1 MNFKML
7 FKNRISLLVQ
17 GVGGRENGKKNER
30 GTEMGR
36 NDFQRPHLA
45 LPHFGENRHICEI
58 WPVLMAF
65 T

>member
-17 GVGGRENGKKNER
+17 GVGGREKDRYER
-30 GTEMGR
+30 EMEMGR
-36 NDFQRPHLA
+36 NDFQRPHVA

>member
-17 GVGGRENGKKNER
+17 GVGGREKDRYER
-30 GTEMGR
+30 EMEMGR

>member
-17 GVGGRENGKKNER
+17 GVGGREKDRYEHGM
-30 GTEMGR
+30 EMGR